1 MRKQNKVLRS
11 RGGLLRQINSAL
23 AGVCDGESN
32 DP

>member
-23 AGVCDGESN
+23 AGACDWETNG
-32 DP
+32 P